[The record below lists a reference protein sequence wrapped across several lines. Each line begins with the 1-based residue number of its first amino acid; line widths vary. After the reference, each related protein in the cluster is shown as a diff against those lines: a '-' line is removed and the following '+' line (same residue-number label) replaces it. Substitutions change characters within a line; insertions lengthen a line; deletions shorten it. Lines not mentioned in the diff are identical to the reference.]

1 MNNFLIENYHTL
13 LNEIQQVTEKSGRDL
28 NSIKLVAVSKNF
40 PSDNI
45 KTLYEEGHRDF
56 GENKAQELR
65 EKYEDLKNLDI
76 VWHFIGRIQTNKI
89 KYIVPIAEYI
99 HSVWRMKEIEEIQ
112 KKAEEINKTQK
123 VLLEINISG
132 EQSKAGL
139 IPSEVEA
146 FLQDATSFKNIK
158 IIGLMTMAPYTEKVD
173 VIRNVFR
180 SLRELRDNLNKK
192 YPSIKELSMG
202 MTNDY
207 KIAIE
212 EGATLLRIG
221 TRIFGNRYLPE

>member
-13 LNEIQQVTEKSGRDL
+13 LNEIQEVAEKSGRDT

-40 PSDNI
+40 PVDYI
-45 KTLYEEGHRDF
+45 KTLYEEGHKDF
-56 GENKAQELR
+56 GENRAQELR
-65 EKYEDLKNLDI
+65 EKYEDLKNLEI

-99 HSVWRMKEIEEIQ
+99 HSVWRMKEIKEIQ
-112 KKAEEINKTQK
+112 KRAEEINKTQK
-123 VLLEINISG
+123 VLLEVNIAG
-132 EQSKAGL
+132 ENSKAGL
-139 IPSEVEA
+139 ISKEVDA

-158 IIGLMTMAPYTEKVD
+158 IIGLMTMAPYTDKVD

-212 EGATLLRIG
+212 EGATFLRIG
-221 TRIFGNRYLPE
+221 TRIFGNRYL

>member
-1 MNNFLIENYHTL
+1 MNNFLIENYQTL
-13 LNEIQQVTEKSGRDL
+13 LNEIQKIAEKSGRDM

-40 PSDNI
+40 PSDAI
-45 KTLYEEGHRDF
+45 EILYEKGHRDF
-56 GENKAQELR
+56 GENRAQDLR

-99 HSVWRMKEIEEIQ
+99 HSVWRMKEIAEIQ
-112 KKAEEINKTQK
+112 KRAEEINKTQK

-132 EQSKAGL
+132 EKSKAGL
-139 IPSEVEA
+139 IPSGVDA
-146 FLQDATSFKNIK
+146 FLKDATSFKNIK
-158 IIGLMTMAPYTEKVD
+158 IIGLMTMAPYTDNVD

-180 SLRELRDNLNKK
+180 SLKELRDNLNKK

-221 TRIFGNRYLPE
+221 TRIFGNRYL

>member
-132 EQSKAGL
+132 ENSKAGL
-139 IPSEVEA
+139 IPNEVEA

>member
-1 MNNFLIENYHTL
+1 MNNFLIDNYHTL
-13 LNEIQQVTEKSGRDL
+13 LNEIREVAEKSDRDL

-40 PSDNI
+40 PSDYI
-45 KTLYEEGHRDF
+45 KKLYEEGHRDF

-99 HSVWRMKEIEEIQ
+99 HSVWRMKEIKEIQ
-112 KKAEEINKTQK
+112 KRAEEINKTQK

-139 IPSEVEA
+139 IPSKVDT

-158 IIGLMTMAPYTEKVD
+158 IIGLMTMAPYTDEVG

-221 TRIFGNRYLPE
+221 TRIFGNRYL